1 MEASTLTVTPLYGA
15 HSADP
20 PCYLLEIDDF
30 TILLDAGWTEAFDV
44 ALLEP
49 LRTVAPNVDIVLI
62 SHCDVEHLGA
72 LAYAMK
78 HFELRAPVYA
88 TLPVS
93 KMGQMFMYD
102 AYENAARHATVPFE
116 LFDLDDVD
124 RAFKRFIE
132 LKYSQVVKLGGK
144 GSGIAIRPVA
154 AGHMIGGAIWH
165 ITKDT
170 DSVVYAVDYNHVRES
185 LLAPCALQS
194 FSRPGLLITSAR
206 NALGAHPTPNPHP
219 HPSPSPSPSRSPSP
233 SPSPSPPR

>member
-49 LRTVAPNVDIVLI
+49 LRTVAPRVDIVLI

-102 AYENAARHATVPFE
+102 AYENAARHATEPFE

-165 ITKDT
+165 ITK
-170 DSVVYAVDYNHVRES
+170 VRVRVRV
-185 LLAPCALQS
+185 LTRTLRL
-194 FSRPGLLITSAR
+194 GLGTPKPSPDPDL
-206 NALGAHPTPNPHP
+206 NPNPNATP
-219 HPSPSPSPSRSPSP
+219 DPDPDPDPSPKPEPEPEP
-233 SPSPSPPR
+233 EPEP

>member
-49 LRTVAPNVDIVLI
+49 LRTVAPRVDIVLI

-88 TLPVS
+88 SLPVS

-102 AYENAARHATVPFE
+102 SSSSRLT
-116 LFDLDDVD
+116 
-124 RAFKRFIE
+124 R
-132 LKYSQVVKLGGK
+132 
-144 GSGIAIRPVA
+144 RPPSAVA
-154 AGHMIGGAIWH
+154 APHC
-165 ITKDT
+165 
-170 DSVVYAVDYNHVRES
+170 
-185 LLAPCALQS
+185 PCCHS
-194 FSRPGLLITSAR
+194 HGPGRPG
-206 NALGAHPTPNPHP
+206 
-219 HPSPSPSPSRSPSP
+219 
-233 SPSPSPPR
+233 

>member
-49 LRTVAPNVDIVLI
+49 LRKVAPRVDIVLI

-78 HFELRAPVYA
+78 HFDLRAPVYA

-102 AYENAARHATVPFE
+102 AYQNASRHAIEPFD

-124 RAFKRFIE
+124 RAFKQFIE

-144 GSGIAIRPVA
+144 GSGITIRPVA
-154 AGHMIGGAIWH
+154 AGHMIGGALWH

-185 LLAPCALQS
+185 LLAPCALQT

-206 NALGAHPTPNPHP
+206 NALGTHPTRRERDRELLETIVGTLRRVGHV
-219 HPSPSPSPSRSPSP
+219 
-233 SPSPSPPR
+233 